1 MTIYN
6 SEIFEPPAPFTKIIV
21 RNFQNKNRVLE
32 VPMLLDTGA
41 DVSLIPAKFI
51 ETLDLILG
59 DSVKLIGFN
68 GNETSFQSVDAQI
81 IFEGKRFTGKYFLIE
96 QEYGILGRDIL
107 NNFALIFDGVEL
119 NWSVI
124 SHT

>member
-1 MTIYN
+1 
-6 SEIFEPPAPFTKIIV
+6 
-21 RNFQNKNRVLE
+21 
-32 VPMLLDTGA
+32 MLLDTGA

-51 ETLDLILG
+51 ETLDLISG
-59 DSVKLIGFN
+59 EPRKLVGFD

-81 IFEGKRFTGKYFLIE
+81 IFEGKRFTGKYFLID

>member
-6 SEIFEPPAPFTKIIV
+6 SEFFEPPAPLAKISI
-21 RNFQNKNRVLE
+21 RNFKDKNRVSE

-41 DVSLIPAKFI
+41 DVSLIPTKFI
-51 ETLDLILG
+51 ESLNL
-59 DSVKLIGFN
+59 SVGESSKLIGFD
-68 GNETSFQSVDAQI
+68 GNETNFQTIEAQI
-81 IFEGKRFTGKYFLIE
+81 IFEGKRFTGKYFLID

-107 NNFALIFDGVEL
+107 NSFTLLFDGIEL

-124 SHT
+124 SQT

>member
-6 SEIFEPPAPFTKIIV
+6 STFFEPPAPLAKISI
-21 RNFQNKNRVLE
+21 RNFKNKNRVSE

-41 DVSLIPAKFI
+41 DVSLIPTKSI
-51 ETLDLILG
+51 ESLDFSLG
-59 DSVKLIGFN
+59 ESMKLIGFD
-68 GNETSFQSVDAQI
+68 GNETSFQSVEAQI
-81 IFEGKRFTGKYFLIE
+81 IFEGKRFTGTYFLID

-107 NNFALIFDGVEL
+107 NSFTLIFDGVEL

-124 SHT
+124 SQS